1 MSIPTHIETANW
13 ADEQY
18 FAFEAVN
25 ATALKQLA
33 RNPMLYQHHLA
44 NPTKKT
50 ASMVLGSAT
59 HCLTFEPYAWAERYA
74 VWDGG
79 SRRTKAYKEWAEA
92 HEAEGLEILTTDEH
106 ARALET
112 AEAASKHPLLS
123 ELLIAKGTQVE
134 RAIVWQGLFGP
145 CKAKLDLLHYSDEHG
160 LVIVD
165 LKTTSSDLDA
175 HTLTHTMGRYLV
187 HLQLYHYLHAA
198 CVLLNVDLGDIERV
212 RLVALY
218 AQTSAPHDV
227 VACELGPET
236 IMQTADLYR
245 DLADL
250 YDGCKTMGF
259 WPGYTPVRTV
269 EVPSY
274 YTTIKK

>member
-1 MSIPTHIETANW
+1 MIPSHIETANW
-13 ADEQY
+13 SDAEY
-18 FAFEAVN
+18 FAFPAMN

-33 RNPMLYQHHLA
+33 KSPQLYKHHLK
-44 NPTKKT
+44 NPKPKT
-50 ASMVLGSAT
+50 SSMVLGSAT

-92 HEAEGLEILTTDEH
+92 HEAEGLEVITADEH
-106 ARALET
+106 VRALET

-145 CKAKLDLLHYSDEHG
+145 CKAKIDLLHYSDKHG
-160 LVIVD
+160 LVIAD
-165 LKTTSSDLDA
+165 LKTTSSDLDE
-175 HTLTHTMGRYLV
+175 HSLTHTIGRYLV
-187 HLQLYHYLHAA
+187 HLQLWHYVHAA
-198 CVLLNVDLGDIERV
+198 CMLLDVDLGNVDRL
-212 RLVALY
+212 RLVAVY

-236 IMQTADLYR
+236 MMQTADLYR
-245 DLADL
+245 ELAAL
-250 YDGCKTMGF
+250 YEGCTTMGY
-259 WPGYTPVRTV
+259 WPGYSPQRTV
-269 EVPSY
+269 EVPHY

>member
-1 MSIPTHIETANW
+1 MIPSHTETANW
-13 ADEQY
+13 SDAEY
-18 FAFEAVN
+18 FAFPAMN
-25 ATALKQLA
+25 ATALKQLSKS
-33 RNPMLYQHHLA
+33 PQLYQHHLK
-44 NPTKKT
+44 NPKPKT
-50 ASMVLGSAT
+50 SSMVLGSAT

-79 SRRTKAYKEWAEA
+79 SRRTKAYREWAEA
-92 HEAEGLEILTTDEH
+92 HEAEGLEVITAEEH

-145 CKAKLDLLHYSDEHG
+145 CKAKIDLLHYSDKHG

-165 LKTTSSDLDA
+165 LKTTSSDLDE
-175 HTLTHTMGRYLV
+175 HTLTHTIGRYLV
-187 HLQLYHYLHAA
+187 HLQLWHYLHAA
-198 CVLLNVDLGDIERV
+198 CMLLDVDLGNVDRL
-212 RLVALY
+212 RLVAVY

-236 IMQTADLYR
+236 MMQTADLYR
-245 DLADL
+245 ELAAL
-250 YDGCKTMGF
+250 YEGCNTMGY
-259 WPGYTPVRTV
+259 WPGYSPQRTV
-269 EVPSY
+269 EVPHY

>member
-1 MSIPTHIETANW
+1 MIPSHVETANW
-13 ADEQY
+13 SDAEY
-18 FAFEAVN
+18 FAFPAMN

-33 RNPMLYQHHLA
+33 KSPQLYQHHLA
-44 NPTKKT
+44 HPKPKT
-50 ASMVLGSAT
+50 SSMVLGSAT

-74 VWDGG
+74 VWEGG

-92 HEAEGLEILTTDEH
+92 HEAEGLEVITAEEH

-145 CKAKLDLLHYSDEHG
+145 CKAKIDLLHYSDKHG
-160 LVIVD
+160 LIIVD
-165 LKTTSSDLDA
+165 LKTTSSDLDE
-175 HTLTHTMGRYLV
+175 HSLTHTIGRYLV
-187 HLQLYHYLHAA
+187 HLQLWHYLHAA
-198 CVLLNVDLGDIERV
+198 CMLLDVDMGNVDRV

-236 IMQTADLYR
+236 MMDTADFYR

-250 YDGCKTMGF
+250 YEGCKTMGY
-259 WPGYTPVRTV
+259 WPGYNPQRTV

-274 YTTIKK
+274 YTKLKK